1 MLTFC
6 AQNWTFK
13 NRKSA
18 RFSSVLRELKGFNK
32 VYMPLATRNFK
43 NIILLILKD
52 KVAST
57 ACVFF
62 RCTKLF
68 SHKNKVAPPPKA
80 RDFRRFFHWIFCTTP
95 MFDVELSTV
104 GKLFLHA
111 FQRYQAR
118 YLKRPWCK
126 CPTVFLLRKSRKIAQ
141 NRAILRKAFRH
152 ISTPQQLLSSSLS
165 PLESSFHALSN
176 GAKLDIL
183 SARGVELWTFFFFE
197 NHEKSLKIAQSCFS
211 TFASTTPVKNTQKSN
226 KMSNCLAGY

>member
-18 RFSSVLRELKGFNK
+18 RFSSVLRELKGFHK

-118 YLKRPWCK
+118 YLKRPWCN
-126 CPTVFLLRKSRKIAQ
+126 CPTVFLLRKSQKIA
-141 NRAILRKAFRH
+141 
-152 ISTPQQLLSSSLS
+152 
-165 PLESSFHALSN
+165 
-176 GAKLDIL
+176 
-183 SARGVELWTFFFFE
+183 
-197 NHEKSLKIAQSCFS
+197 KIALFHRSSAQSTKNKTSRFQHRN
-211 TFASTTPVKNTQKSN
+211 ASAHSAKNKTSRFQHRN
-226 KMSNCLAGY
+226 V